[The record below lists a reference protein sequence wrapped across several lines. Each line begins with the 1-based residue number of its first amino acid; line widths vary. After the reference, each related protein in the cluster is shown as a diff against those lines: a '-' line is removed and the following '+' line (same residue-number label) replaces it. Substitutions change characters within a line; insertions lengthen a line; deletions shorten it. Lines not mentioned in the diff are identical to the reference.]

1 MKKTLASLAILLGL
15 FGTAQ
20 CWEEFPQDTPGMRVV
35 DRDYLQTSR
44 DGKEAYYYAV
54 LYNGEDQTFLDIY
67 GGLPW
72 KRLYHWPVTFE
83 GDKVLVRPRAA
94 LSITEEDDGK
104 IDFYWNDYAGYSEGA
119 VHLALIYDPKTGT
132 FTPQW
137 SD

>member
-1 MKKTLASLAILLGL
+1 MKKTLATFAILLGL

-20 CWEEFPQDTPGMRVV
+20 CGEEFPQDAPGLKVV
-35 DRDYLQTSR
+35 DRDYLETSQ

-54 LYNGEDQTFLDIY
+54 LYNGEEQTFLDIY

-72 KRLYHWPVTFE
+72 KRLYRWPVTFQ
-83 GDKVLVRPRAA
+83 GDKVLVSSRAA
-94 LSITEEDDGK
+94 LSITQEDDGK
-104 IDFYWNDYAGYSEGA
+104 IDFYWNEYAGYSEGA
-119 VHLALIYDPKTGT
+119 VHLALSFDPKTGA